1 MRNVLEWLEADEAN
15 LPDKIAFADVNTNVS
30 YADLARKAR
39 RAGTFIAQNATP
51 RQPIALYMDKT
62 VDAICALLG
71 AAYAGCCYSFIDLRQ
86 PQARISKIVDKL
98 SPAFVVVDDAA
109 LDDARDAF
117 PADSQLV
124 TVSELFAPE
133 ADVELL
139 AARRAGALST
149 DPLYINFTSGTTGTP
164 KGVTVGHAS
173 VISFIPTFCKTLGLT
188 GNDVFANQAPLDFDV
203 SVKDVFGSLA
213 LGATVHLIPRDYFS
227 VPTQLLDYLVERKPT
242 VLVWAVSAMCFV
254 SIMRGFDY
262 AVPDTVRLVAFS
274 GEVMPPKQ
282 LGRWRAA
289 LPDTTFVN
297 LYGPTEITCNC
308 TYHVVDRAYA
318 RGEVIPMGKAFDGES
333 VFLIDENGQLV
344 RENEAERPGEIY
356 VGGPELA
363 LGYYNDP
370 ERTAEAFV
378 QNPLH
383 NAYRDIVY
391 KTGDLAH
398 YDADGNLVYLSRVDH
413 QIKHMGQRI
422 ELGEIEAAAHAT
434 DGVERACCI
443 YDHARQRI
451 RLYYTGTREKDELS
465 AALHEALPPF
475 MMPNTVKQLDDM
487 PLTKNGKIDRAALAE
502 Q

>member
-1 MRNVLEWLEADEAN
+1 MPLRSFPVG
-15 LPDKIAFADVNTNVS
+15 PF
-30 YADLARKAR
+30 
-39 RAGTFIAQNATP
+39 
-51 RQPIALYMDKT
+51 
-62 VDAICALLG
+62 G
-71 AAYAGCCYSFIDLRQ
+71 AACTALQHLQHRGQQGCGISSVGADGRFHIWKQAGL
-86 PQARISKIVDKL
+86 
-98 SPAFVVVDDAA
+98 
-109 LDDARDAF
+109 
-117 PADSQLV
+117 
-124 TVSELFAPE
+124 
-133 ADVELL
+133 
-139 AARRAGALST
+139 
-149 DPLYINFTSGTTGTP
+149 
-164 KGVTVGHAS
+164 
-173 VISFIPTFCKTLGLT
+173 
-188 GNDVFANQAPLDFDV
+188 
-203 SVKDVFGSLA
+203 VKDVFGALS
-213 LGATVHLIPRDYFS
+213 LGATVHLIPRDFFS

-242 VLVWAVSAMCFV
+242 VLVWAVSALCFV

-274 GEVMPPKQ
+274 GEVMPIKQ
-282 LGRWRAA
+282 LDRWRTA
-289 LPDTTFVN
+289 LPHTTFVN

-308 TYHVVDRAYA
+308 TYHVVDRPYA

-333 VFLIDENGQLV
+333 VFLIGEEGQLIG
-344 RENEAERPGEIY
+344 EDEAERPGEIY

-422 ELGEIEAAAHAT
+422 ELGEIEAAAHAIE
-434 DGVERACCI
+434 GVERACCI

-451 RLYYTGTREKDELS
+451 RLYYTGTHEKDELS

-475 MMPNTVKQLDDM
+475 MMPNTVKQLDEM
-487 PLTKNGKIDRAALAE
+487 PLTKNGKIDRTALAG